1 MTSLAKVEI
10 YTKDWCPYCVRAK
23 RLLAE
28 SGAAVVEYA
37 VDRGGEK
44 KSEMIDRAG
53 GRMTVPQIF
62 IGGRHIG
69 GCDDLMDLAA
79 SGKLVGL
86 LAA

>member
-1 MTSLAKVEI
+1 MSALAKVEI

-28 SGAAVVEYA
+28 SGAEVVEYA

-44 KSEMIDRAG
+44 KSEMIDRSK
-53 GRMTVPQIF
+53 GRTTVPQIF
-62 IGGRHIG
+62 IGGKHIG
-69 GCDDLMDLAA
+69 GCDDLVDLQA
-79 SGKLVGL
+79 SGKLAGL